1 MSDFE
6 IFSNLE
12 KMKSVGKLLYGD
24 NWQSPLSR
32 DLGVSDRTIRNYVS
46 GETRVPKK
54 ISERLLSILSQ
65 KIDVINAA
73 TAIVVTDRIDN
84 VNTVNLQQIYKIV
97 DSYAYE
103 DEQYRTA
110 AIDAV
115 NNAVSEGVFLSDL
128 HDTASNF
135 SI

>member
-103 DEQYRTA
+103 DEQYRKA